1 MKIIIFGASGATGSQ
16 LVSQALGQGHKVTA
30 FVRTPS
36 KVTIENENL
45 EVLQGDVSNYGQVE
59 DAVANQDVVVSAL
72 GASSPFIHDAR
83 LIAGIQNIVGG
94 MTKYRIRRFIYQSFL
109 GVKEHRKDL
118 GFMVNV
124 IMPMV
129 LRKVIADH
137 EAKEDIIIKSDL
149 DWTIVRCAILTNG
162 PLTTQYR
169 SGERVKSSS
178 LIPLISRADVAD
190 FMLRQMMERSSFH
203 RKPRI
208 MY

>member
-16 LVSQALGQGHKVTA
+16 SVSQALGQAHRVTA

-36 KVTIENENL
+36 KLTIENENL
-45 EVLQGDVSNYGQVE
+45 KVVQGDVSNYGQVE
-59 DAVANQDVVVSAL
+59 DAVANQDVVLSAL
-72 GASSPFIHDAR
+72 GASSPFIHDPR
-83 LIAGIQNIVGG
+83 LIAGIQNIVGA
-94 MTKYRIRRFIYQSFL
+94 MTKHGIRRLIYQSFL
-109 GVKEHRKDL
+109 GLKEHRKEL

-124 IMPMV
+124 IMPMI
-129 LRKVIADH
+129 LRNVIADH
-137 EAKEDIIIKSDL
+137 EAKEGIIMKSDL

-162 PLTTQYR
+162 PLTKEYR
-169 SGERVKSSS
+169 SGERIKSSS

-190 FMLRQMMERSSFH
+190 FMLRQMTEPSSFH